1 MAKSF
6 DQAAVI
12 PTLDGLVGLITSSNG
27 KRWVLPKGNI
37 DFGHTAREAARIEA
51 WEEAGWIGIIESE
64 PLGSYNYSK
73 EGRERVVLVYL
84 MRVEEECDEW
94 PEMTIRTRVWCSP
107 EEAVQRVEEPEL
119 RTILRKITPL
129 LKASESP

>member
-6 DQAAVI
+6 DQAAVLPI
-12 PTLDGLVGLITSSNG
+12 REGLVGLITSSNG

-64 PLGSYNYSK
+64 PFGSYTYTK
-73 EGRERVVLVYL
+73 EGRERLVLVYL
-84 MRVEEECDEW
+84 MRVSDEREEW
-94 PEMTIRTRVWCSP
+94 PEMMLRTRTWVSP
-107 EEAVQRVEEPEL
+107 EEAALRVEEPEL
-119 RTILRKITPL
+119 RTILRKISPL